1 MKFRSRITKP
11 VSAVLCV
18 MALAVGAG
26 STAAAAAATDRTA
39 QSAESKYAAQAKAV
53 GLSSRQ
59 AAQVQ
64 DRVDAQ
70 LADIK
75 VPAEQVAYNEIRAK
89 DGSAIITVSVPGV
102 ANTSCDY
109 EYLCLWTGPNWTDS
123 KLAFYQCRD
132 YDLSHYSAF
141 RNDTLTSY
149 KNNQTTGTVAR
160 FYNWE
165 GRKVYKFGSTAY
177 HTEDSLSNTP
187 WDNMID
193 IVDVC

>member
-1 MKFRSRITKP
+1 MKFRSRITKR
-11 VSAVLCV
+11 VSALLCV

-26 STAAAAAATDRTA
+26 NAAASAADRTT
-39 QSAESKYAAQAKAV
+39 QSAESKYAAEAKAV

-59 AAQVQ
+59 AARLQ
-64 DRVDAQ
+64 DRVDAR

-75 VPAEQVAYNEIRAK
+75 VPAEQVGYNEIQAK
-89 DGSAIITVSVPGV
+89 DGSAIVTLSVPGV
-102 ANTSCDY
+102 TDTSCSY
-109 EYLCLWTGPNWTDS
+109 EYLCLWTGANWTGS
-123 KLAFYQCRD
+123 KVSFAKCQD
-132 YDLSHYSAF
+132 YDLNDYSF
-141 RNDTLTSY
+141 NNDTLTSY

-177 HTEDSLSNTP
+177 HAEDSLANTP

>member
-11 VSAVLCV
+11 LSAVLCV

-26 STAAAAAATDRTA
+26 STAAAATDRTA

-59 AAQVQ
+59 AAQLQ
-64 DRVDAQ
+64 DRVDAK

-75 VPAEQVAYNEIRAK
+75 VPAEQVGYNEIRAK
-89 DGSAIITVSVPGV
+89 DGSAIVTVSVPGV
-102 ANTSCDY
+102 ANTSCSY
-109 EYLCLWTGPNWTDS
+109 EWLCLWTGPNWTDS
-123 KLAFYQCRD
+123 KVSFTECRD
-132 YDLSHYSAF
+132 YDLNNYSF
-141 RNDTLTSY
+141 NNDTLTSY

-177 HTEDSLSNTP
+177 HTEDSLANTP

>member
-1 MKFRSRITKP
+1 MKFRARITKP
-11 VSAVLCV
+11 LSAVLCV
-18 MALAVGAG
+18 TALAVGAG
-26 STAAAAAATDRTA
+26 STAAAATDRTA

-59 AAQVQ
+59 AAQLQ
-64 DRVDAQ
+64 DRVDAK

-75 VPAEQVAYNEIRAK
+75 VPAEQVGYNEIRAK
-89 DGSAIITVSVPGV
+89 DGSAIVTVSVPGV
-102 ANTSCDY
+102 ADTSCSY
-109 EYLCLWTGPNWTDS
+109 KWLCLWTGPNWTDS
-123 KLAFYQCRD
+123 KVSFTECRD
-132 YDLSHYSAF
+132 YDLNNYSF
-141 RNDTLTSY
+141 NNDTLTSY

-177 HTEDSLSNTP
+177 HTEDSLANTP

>member
-1 MKFRSRITKP
+1 
-11 VSAVLCV
+11 

-26 STAAAAAATDRTA
+26 STAAAATDRTA

-64 DRVDAQ
+64 DRVDAK

-102 ANTSCDY
+102 ANTSCAY

-123 KLAFYQCRD
+123 KVSFYQCRD
-132 YDLSHYSAF
+132 YDLNNYAF
-141 RNDTLTSY
+141 NNDTLTSY

-177 HTEDSLSNTP
+177 HTEDSLANTP